1 MASHAVSGQH
11 ADSLRAA
18 CRWLAG
24 RGTAL
29 SSTFVSRTPRCEPES
44 SASSIGVDGILSNKR
59 AATEQSV
66 SMKRRSKREGRA
78 SHVRITVVQHTTLPQ
93 CSLWRVAW
101 GGGSKQGLHR
111 GTCQW
116 CSSFG
121 TVRKSPG
128 AMPHTVQAQLFKKK
142 TFFVLLRNA
151 WPTPYRTPLRG
162 SNQLIVYSTP

>member
-1 MASHAVSGQH
+1 MVVKEMVAWHHMRS
-11 ADSLRAA
+11 ADSMWTAYGPH
-18 CRWLAG
+18 AG
-24 RGTAL
+24 GVQAGGTAL
-29 SSTFVSRTPRCEPES
+29 SYTFVSRTPRCEPES

-121 TVRKSPG
+121 SVRKSPG
-128 AMPHTVQAQLFKKK
+128 AMPHTVQAQLFKKN
-142 TFFVLLRNA
+142 FLFCSSEMANPGA
-151 WPTPYRTPLRG
+151 
-162 SNQLIVYSTP
+162 